1 MIITAVNAQN
11 VLKYAELQLQN
22 LPEKG
27 IIAVSG
33 HNESG
38 KSAIGETV
46 CFALFGRTFSLNP
59 DELVK
64 IIRWG
69 EDNCSVTLTFKVEE
83 QEYSLYRYLD
93 KNDNQSARL
102 SVVGHEDA
110 PLARSPQAVAVTIAT
125 ILGYEFEEFIES
137 FYLAQREIISPHPHS
152 FAVKAMAGVGTLER
166 VSMGYEHEVVQQ
178 REMLEEV
185 QAENQSLQEELE
197 ELAFEEEY
205 LAILEDE
212 NNKLEADLEYTRGLV
227 VDLNTSS
234 DTYLANE
241 GKIRKAAGKRGR
253 SRFWSLFSLLL
264 ALVAGGAWALLTQ
277 KSELPQAIKLLDM
290 LKQNIPDW
298 QDSYIHYI
306 GIAGAVFVV
315 LFLFFWIRSA
325 LHKSRVQALH
335 VKSSELAAVMA
346 KVQSVTEYEVVPEI
360 PEPMQDED
368 EVPAET
374 SEDQD
379 QQPVANFATPAMR
392 YDVRKYVI
400 LLPKVESVM
409 ATGSDVARYTEI
421 EQQWLAE
428 QIILRQE
435 NLILMREEVDEELAR
450 VRQVEHLHEVESSLQ
465 SKSEELST
473 KLGLREKAIEL
484 LAGARTHFSNKFN
497 RDIGGLMS
505 STLPVFTQGRYE
517 HLQVEPDLGVRVF
530 SSDKRDFLDLEEIS
544 SGTQRQ
550 IMLALR
556 LALSQKLMGRTVKG
570 KQFAFLD
577 EPFAFF
583 DEERTKHA
591 LLALHELS
599 DALSQIWIV
608 SQTFPDG
615 HEFAAEIKCS
625 RDIESLSF
633 DAS

>member
-1 MIITAVNAQN
+1 MIITAVKAQN
-11 VLKYAELQLQN
+11 VLKYAELQLEN

-59 DELVK
+59 EELVK
-64 IIRWG
+64 IIRWD
-69 EDNCSVTLTFKVEE
+69 EENCSVTLTFKVEE

-93 KNDNQSARL
+93 KNGNHSARL

-110 PLARSPQAVAVTIAT
+110 PLARSPQDVAVTIAT

-137 FYLAQREIISPHPHS
+137 FYLAQREITSPHPHS
-152 FAVKAMAGVGTLER
+152 MAVKTMAGVGTLER
-166 VSMGYEHEVVQQ
+166 VSMGYKHDVIQQ
-178 REMLEEV
+178 REMLEEL
-185 QAENQSLQEELE
+185 QAENETLQDELE
-197 ELAFEEEY
+197 KLAFEEGY
-205 LAILEDE
+205 LLTLEDE
-212 NNKLEADLEYTRGLV
+212 NNKLEADLENTRGLI
-227 VDLNTSS
+227 VDLNAGS

-241 GKIRKAAGKRGR
+241 GQIRKAGGKRVR
-253 SRFWSLFSLLL
+253 ARFWSLLSLLL
-264 ALVAGGAWALLTQ
+264 ALVTGGIWGLITQ
-277 KSELPQAIKLLDM
+277 KSELPQSVKLLE
-290 LKQNIPDW
+290 LLEQNIPNW
-298 QDSYIHYI
+298 HDSYINYI
-306 GIAGAVFVV
+306 GIAGAMFVV

-325 LHKSRVQALH
+325 LHKSRVKALH
-335 VKSSELAAVMA
+335 GESAELATVMA
-346 KVQSVTEYEVVPEI
+346 KVQSVAEYEVVPET
-360 PEPMQDED
+360 
-368 EVPAET
+368 AET
-374 SEDQD
+374 SDDEDQES
-379 QQPVANFATPAMR
+379 VINLAAPAMR
-392 YDVRKYVI
+392 YDAEEYA
-400 LLPKVESVM
+400 LLLAKVES
-409 ATGSDVARYTEI
+409 AKAAGSDVARYTEI

-428 QIILRQE
+428 QITLREESFSQ
-435 NLILMREEVDEELAR
+435 MSEEVDEELAR
-450 VRQVEHLHEVESSLQ
+450 TRQVARLQEVEASLQ
-465 SKSEELST
+465 NKSEELST
-473 KLGLREKAIEL
+473 KLSLQEKAIEL
-484 LAGARTHFSNKFN
+484 LAGASKHFSSKFN
-497 RDIGGLMS
+497 RDISDLMS
-505 STLPVFTQGRYE
+505 STLPLFTQGRYE

-556 LALSQKLMGRTVKG
+556 LALSQKLMGRAVKG

-591 LLALHELS
+591 LLALNELS
-599 DALSQIWIV
+599 YALSQIWIV

-625 RDIESLSF
+625 RDLESLSF

>member
-1 MIITAVNAQN
+1 MIITAVKAQN
-11 VLKYAELQLQN
+11 VLKYAELQLEN

-59 DELVK
+59 EELVK

-69 EDNCSVTLTFKVEE
+69 EENCSVTLTFKVEE

-93 KNDNQSARL
+93 KNGNQSARL

-110 PLARSPQAVAVTIAT
+110 PLARSPQTVAVAIAT
-125 ILGYEFEEFIES
+125 ILGYAFEEFIES
-137 FYLAQREIISPHPHS
+137 FYLAQREILSPHPHS
-152 FAVKAMAGVGTLER
+152 FAVKAMAGVGALER
-166 VSMGYEHEVVQQ
+166 VSMSYEHDTVQKREVLD
-178 REMLEEV
+178 EL
-185 QAENQSLQEELE
+185 QAENESLQDELE
-197 ELAFEEEY
+197 ALEFDEGY
-205 LAILEDE
+205 LITLEDE
-212 NNKLEADLEYTRGLV
+212 QDNMEADLEYTRGLV
-227 VDLNTSS
+227 IDLHSGS
-234 DTYLANE
+234 DTYLANV
-241 GKIRKAAGKRGR
+241 GKISKAGGKRRRAG
-253 SRFWSLFSLLL
+253 FWSLFSLLL
-264 ALVAGGAWALLTQ
+264 ALVTGGTWGLITQ
-277 KSELPQAIKLLDM
+277 KSELSQSVKLLDM
-290 LKQNIPDW
+290 LKQNIPNW

-306 GIAGAVFVV
+306 GMAGAVFVV

-325 LHKSRVQALH
+325 LHKSHLQTLH
-335 VKSSELAAVMA
+335 RESAELAAVMA
-346 KVQSVTEYEVVPEI
+346 KLQSVAEYEVVSEI
-360 PEPMQDED
+360 
-368 EVPAET
+368 AET
-374 SEDQD
+374 SEDEDEDEELVSSQA
-379 QQPVANFATPAMR
+379 VATMR
-392 YDVRKYVI
+392 YDIGDYAH
-400 LLPKVESVM
+400 LLSKVES
-409 ATGSDVARYTEI
+409 AKAAGSDVARYTEI
-421 EQQWLAE
+421 ETLWLAE
-428 QIILRQE
+428 QITLREERSSQ
-435 NLILMREEVDEELAR
+435 MSGEVDEELAR
-450 VRQVEHLHEVESSLQ
+450 VRQVEHLHEVESSQQ
-465 SKSEELST
+465 SKSEELSI
-473 KLGLREKAIEL
+473 KLDLLEKAIEL
-484 LAGARTHFSNKFN
+484 LAGAKTHFSNKFN
-497 RDIGGLMS
+497 RDIGALMA

-530 SSDKRDFLDLEEIS
+530 SSDKRDFLDMEEIS

-556 LALSQKLMGRTVKG
+556 LAMSQKLMGRAVKG

-615 HEFAAEIKCS
+615 HEFAMEIKCS
-625 RDIESLSF
+625 RDLESLSF
-633 DAS
+633 VAS

>member
-1 MIITAVNAQN
+1 MIITAVKAQN
-11 VLKYAELQLQN
+11 VLKYAELQLEN

-59 DELVK
+59 EELVK

-69 EDNCSVTLTFKVEE
+69 EENCAVTLTFKVEE

-93 KNDNQSARL
+93 KNGNHSASL

-110 PLARSPQAVAVTIAT
+110 PLARSPQDVAVSIAT

-137 FYLAQREIISPHPHS
+137 FYLAQREIISHHPHS
-152 FAVKAMAGVGTLER
+152 FAVKAMAGVGALEQ
-166 VSMGYEHEVVQQ
+166 VSMGYEQDVIQQ
-178 REMLEEV
+178 RKMLEEL
-185 QAENQSLQEELE
+185 QAENESLQAELE
-197 ELAFEEEY
+197 ELEFEEGY
-205 LAILEDE
+205 LTTLDDE
-212 NNKLEADLEYTRGLV
+212 KIKLEADLEYTRVLV
-227 VDLNTSS
+227 VDLNAGS

-241 GKIRKAAGKRGR
+241 EKIRKAGGKSRR
-253 SRFWSLFSLLL
+253 ARFWSLLSLLL
-264 ALVAGGAWALLTQ
+264 ALVTGGAWALITQ
-277 KSELPQAIKLLDM
+277 KSELSQSVKLLEM

-298 QDSYIHYI
+298 QDSYINYI
-306 GIAGAVFVV
+306 GIAAAVFVV
-315 LFLFFWIRSA
+315 LFLFYWTRSA
-325 LHKSRVQALH
+325 LHKSRVKALH
-335 VKSSELAAVMA
+335 GESAELATVMA
-346 KVQSVTEYEVVPEI
+346 KVQSVAEYVVVPET
-360 PEPMQDED
+360 
-368 EVPAET
+368 AEI
-374 SEDQD
+374 SDDEDQD
-379 QQPVANFATPAMR
+379 PDITLTAHAMR
-392 YDVRKYVI
+392 YDAADYAV
-400 LLPKVESVM
+400 LLAKVES
-409 ATGSDVARYTEI
+409 AKAAGNDVARYTEI

-428 QIILRQE
+428 QVTLREERFSQ
-435 NLILMREEVDEELAR
+435 MSEEVDQELAR
-450 VRQVEHLHEVESSLQ
+450 VRQFEHLQEVDSSLR
-465 SKSEELST
+465 SKSKALSI
-473 KLGLREKAIEL
+473 KLGLWEKAIEL
-484 LAGARTHFSNKFN
+484 LAGAMTHFSNKFN
-497 RDIGGLMS
+497 RNIRDLMS

-556 LALSQKLMGRTVKG
+556 LALSQKLMARAVKG

-591 LLALHELS
+591 LLALNELS
-599 DALSQIWIV
+599 YALSQIWIV
-608 SQTFPDG
+608 SQTFPAG

-625 RDIESLSF
+625 KDLESLSF
-633 DAS
+633 VAS

>member
-1 MIITAVNAQN
+1 MIITAVKAQN
-11 VLKYAELQLQN
+11 VLRYAELQLEN

-33 HNESG
+33 HNEAG

-59 DELVK
+59 EELVK

-69 EDNCSVTLTFKVEE
+69 EENCSVTLTFKVEE

-93 KNDNQSARL
+93 KNGNHSARL
-102 SVVGHEDA
+102 SVLGHEDA
-110 PLARSPQAVAVTIAT
+110 PLARSPQDVAVTIAT

-152 FAVKAMAGVGTLER
+152 FAVKAMAGVGALER
-166 VSMGYEHEVVQQ
+166 VSMGYEHDVVQQ
-178 REMLEEV
+178 REMLEEL
-185 QAENQSLQEELE
+185 QAENELLQDELE
-197 ELAFEEEY
+197 ELEFEKGY
-205 LAILEDE
+205 LITLEDE
-212 NNKLEADLEYTRGLV
+212 NNNLEADLEYTRELL
-227 VDLNTSS
+227 VDLNASS

-241 GKIRKAAGKRGR
+241 GEIRKAGGKSRR
-253 SRFWSLFSLLL
+253 ARFWSLLSLLL
-264 ALVAGGAWALLTQ
+264 ALVTGGTWGLITQ
-277 KSELPQAIKLLDM
+277 KSELSQSVKLLDM
-290 LKQNIPDW
+290 LKQNISNW
-298 QDSYIHYI
+298 QDSYINYI
-306 GIAGAVFVV
+306 GIAGAVFVA

-325 LHKSRVQALH
+325 LHKSRVKALH
-335 VKSSELAAVMA
+335 GKSAELAKVMA
-346 KVQSVTEYEVVPEI
+346 KVQSVAEYVVVPET
-360 PEPMQDED
+360 
-368 EVPAET
+368 AEI
-374 SEDQD
+374 SNDEDQD
-379 QQPVANFATPAMR
+379 PDITLTAPAMR
-392 YDVRKYVI
+392 YDAADYAS
-400 LLPKVESVM
+400 LLAKVES
-409 ATGSDVARYTEI
+409 AKAARSDVARYTEI

-428 QIILRQE
+428 QITLREERFSQ
-435 NLILMREEVDEELAR
+435 MSEEVDEELAR
-450 VRQVEHLHEVESSLQ
+450 VRQVERLQEVESSLQ

-484 LAGARTHFSNKFN
+484 LAGARAHFSNKFN
-497 RDIGGLMS
+497 RDIGDLMS

-517 HLQVEPDLGVRVF
+517 YLQVEPDLGVRVF

-615 HEFAAEIKCS
+615 HEFAAKIKCS
-625 RDIESLSF
+625 RDLESLSF
-633 DAS
+633 VAS